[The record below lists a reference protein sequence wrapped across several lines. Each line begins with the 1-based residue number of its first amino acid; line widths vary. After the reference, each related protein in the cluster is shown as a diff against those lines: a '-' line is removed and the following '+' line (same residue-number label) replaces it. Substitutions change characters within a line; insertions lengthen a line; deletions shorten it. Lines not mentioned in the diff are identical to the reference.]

1 MRGGRIRRLIE
12 QNPVRSTEIPSFAL
26 FPLPYTCTHPY
37 YPPAFVVIR
46 THTKGESVSLAITV
60 PRNLQTRH
68 LSLTSSALQERN
80 NCTNVY
86 ACHCQ
91 GVTAGRVRKLPT
103 KPKRSNAVTVT
114 PLTLVR
120 PAETMERD

>member
-1 MRGGRIRRLIE
+1 MHTS
-12 QNPVRSTEIPSFAL
+12 VFA
-26 FPLPYTCTHPY
+26 
-37 YPPAFVVIR
+37 
-46 THTKGESVSLAITV
+46 KGESVSLAITV
-60 PRNLQTRH
+60 PATLIQTRH
-68 LSLTSSALQERN
+68 LSLTSGALQERN

-91 GVTAGRVRKLPT
+91 GVTAGRMRKLPT

-120 PAETMERD
+120 PAETIERD